1 MKWEKENPQLLQAVK
16 QFCPRYPRCSVEV
29 IRKGNINTTCLVQ
42 SGSQKIILQR
52 ISANVFPEP
61 LHVIE
66 NFFSLTAHLEKKC
79 RTMRDQW
86 LFARPVLTT
95 GGEQYFRDDHGGFW
109 RAQTYL
115 EHQPLALPL
124 SVSRA
129 KRIGSTL
136 AVFHG
141 LVADLTL
148 SELHDPLPGFHNL
161 SRYLSQ
167 FNAACAEEQ
176 LMDGDC
182 LFCLRT
188 VERYRSR
195 AALFDRTKEKG
206 ILTVQPVHGD
216 PKIDNF
222 IFHTDSAGS
231 GLIDLDTVA
240 AGLVHFDLGDCLR
253 SCCNSAGEGHFE
265 RAGVL
270 FDMEICRGILAG
282 YFESGH
288 SHLTRVER
296 SYIYDAIFLLTFE
309 LGVRFFTDHLTG
321 DTYFKVDR
329 RGENLQRAVVQFMLA
344 EEIKNHEK
352 EIREAAEV

>member
-1 MKWEKENPQLLQAVK
+1 MNRVKKNTELLQAVER
-16 QFCPRYPRCSVEV
+16 FCPHYPHCSVDI

-52 ISANVFPEP
+52 ISPDVFPEP

-66 NFFSLTAHLEKKC
+66 NFYLLTAHLEKKC
-79 RTMRDQW
+79 RGMTGRW

-95 GGEQYFRDDHGGFW
+95 GGARYFRDDLGDFW

-115 EHQPLALPL
+115 EHQPLMLPL
-124 SVSRA
+124 SVSLA
-129 KRIGSTL
+129 KRIGTTL
-136 AVFHG
+136 AFFHG

-161 SRYLSQ
+161 PRYLNQ
-167 FNAACAEEQ
+167 FDAAWTKELPTDE
-176 LMDGDC
+176 DC
-182 LFCLRT
+182 RYCFRT

-195 AALFDRTKEKG
+195 ATLFNQAKEKG
-206 ILTVQPVHGD
+206 ILKVQPVHGD

-222 IFHTDSAGS
+222 IVHTDSAGS
-231 GLIDLDTVA
+231 GLVDLDTVA

-253 SCCNSAGEGHFE
+253 SACNSAGEK
-265 RAGVL
+265 RSPKAGIL

-288 SHLTRVER
+288 SRLTWMER
-296 SYIYDAIFLLTFE
+296 SYIYDAVFLLTFE

-321 DTYFKVDR
+321 DSYFKVDR
-329 RGENLQRAVVQFMLA
+329 RGENLQRAVVQFKLA
-344 EEIKNHEK
+344 EEIRNHEK
-352 EIREAAEV
+352 EIRKAAEV